1 MLHDTKTLSSLIMYA
16 QSIEESK
23 LKRRGIY
30 VKRGR
35 THEQS
40 QLRCK
45 KRTPNQ
51 DVPIAPK
58 ANYERGGG
66 SQLDKPIISNYGKK
80 HFGKCL
86 AGSSGCYGCRKNDH

>member
-1 MLHDTKTLSSLIMYA
+1 MLHDSKTLSSLIMYA

-23 LKRRGIY
+23 LKRRGRY
-30 VKRGR
+30 ENRGR

-40 QLRCK
+40 PLRCK

-51 DVPIAPK
+51 DVPIGPK

-66 SQLDKPIISNYGKK
+66 SQLDKPVIS
-80 HFGKCL
+80 H
-86 AGSSGCYGCRKNDH
+86 